1 MSITDYILKMIAR
14 YKQHNV
20 SALASQ
26 LAYDLLLSFFPFLI
40 FLLSL
45 LGHSFLNANEVLTA
59 LQVVM
64 PHEVYM
70 LVANTV
76 RNVLQTRNSKLLSVS
91 LVFTLY
97 TASRGFRAITYGLNR
112 AYEQRKKRNY
122 FNLIIASI
130 IMMISFVGLI
140 MFILAFLVFGEAIS
154 NGLQK
159 WLGLK
164 WILFDY
170 IHLLRYP
177 VALFSMIFVLAA
189 MYRFI
194 PDRRSTWREVLP
206 GAIFATVGWLVSSFA
221 FSFYVSNF
229 SKYSSLYGTIG
240 VIIVLMLWLYL
251 TSIIILLGGEL
262 NAILIQENEANNNRY
277 IIKKYK

>member
-76 RNVLQTRNSKLLSVS
+76 RNVLQTRNSKLLSAS